1 MGNVFHVK
9 IKEKGRWKAK
19 NRFKRIIANALNFIA
34 LAFIYD
40 EEKYQKLMN
49 NVDMLREKISE

>member
-9 IKEKGRWKAK
+9 IKGKGRWKAK
-19 NRFKRIIANALNFIA
+19 NRFKRIIANMLNFLVLA
-34 LAFIYD
+34 LIYD

-49 NVDMLREKISE
+49 KVDIFKEKINE